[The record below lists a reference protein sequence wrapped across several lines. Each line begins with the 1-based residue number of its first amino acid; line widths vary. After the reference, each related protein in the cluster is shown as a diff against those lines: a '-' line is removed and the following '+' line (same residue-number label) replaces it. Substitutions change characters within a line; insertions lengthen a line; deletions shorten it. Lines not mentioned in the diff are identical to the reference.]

1 VLTGSVVIQSGRIV
15 EIDQRTSAAA
25 MDMEGDYVVPG
36 LIDLHTDNFEKH
48 MMPRKGVRW
57 PSVLAMVAQD
67 TQMASAGITTVFDAL
82 VLGGPH
88 NSDERK
94 RLFPDMLAAMIYAG
108 TNDMLRSDHRLHIRC
123 EIEDPE
129 IVDMASKYIT
139 LPSAGLISLMDHS
152 HRHLPA
158 DQVAKYGDL
167 HRRTLAQMGV
177 SRNLPIASHDD
188 STAEQVAKA
197 RNIGVTISEF
207 PTSIEAAQAARAAG
221 LRILGGAPNIVR
233 GGSQH
238 AGNLSVLDLVRA
250 GLVDI
255 LSSDYVPLSLMA
267 AAFKLASDGHLQ
279 LHKAFDLVS
288 RNPANAAGLNDRG
301 SIEKGKLADLVRV
314 RLIEGIPVVREV
326 WKTGARVA

>member
-1 VLTGSVVIQSGRIV
+1 VVLQSGYIV
-15 EIDQRTSAAA
+15 EIDRQKSTSAAA
-25 MDMEGDYVVPG
+25 VDLEGDYLVPG

-48 MMPRKGVRW
+48 IMPRKGVRW
-57 PSVLAMVAQD
+57 PSTLAMVGQD

-82 VLGGPH
+82 ILGGPH

-94 RLFPDMLAAMIYAG
+94 QLFPDMLAAMIYAG
-108 TNDMLRSDHRLHIRC
+108 TNNMLRSDHRLHIRC

-158 DQVAKYGDL
+158 DQVAKYGEA
-167 HRRTLAQMGV
+167 HRQTLAQMGA
-177 SRNLPIASHDD
+177 SRKLPIASHDD

-197 RNIGVTISEF
+197 RDIGVTISEF
-207 PTSIEAAQAARAAG
+207 PTTLAAAKAARAAG
-221 LRILGGAPNIVR
+221 LHVLGGAPNIVR

-238 AGNLSVLDLVRA
+238 AGNLSVLDLVQA
-250 GLVDI
+250 SLVDI

-267 AAFKLASDGHLQ
+267 AAFKLASDGHLP

-288 RNPANAAGLNDRG
+288 RNPANATGLNDRG
-301 SIEKGKLADLVRV
+301 SIENGKLADLVRV
-314 RLIEGIPVVREV
+314 RLIEGVPVVREV
-326 WKTGARVA
+326 WKTGIRVA